1 MQYLIHNHNEEE
13 RQMNKL
19 REEALRS
26 LEYVE
31 NLGRRDFLRIS
42 AAAASLFACG
52 SLLQPVAALA
62 ALPAGITHM
71 SEDEYAVFRRLME
84 VMLPTQ
90 GTALVPIDKIPV
102 LQTLDGA
109 LLATMEPHILKGLKG
124 GVAYFNDGPMGAFG
138 KRFVDLAEADAI
150 RFCDTWADSA
160 EIPQRALAM
169 GLKKLV
175 GLAYWANPPTWA
187 PLGYDGPVSK
197 RWGLKSYGNA
207 PLPKH

>member
-1 MQYLIHNHNEEE
+1 MS
-13 RQMNKL
+13 KL
-19 REEALRS
+19 RANTLRS

-42 AAAASLFACG
+42 AAAASLLACG
-52 SLLQPVAALA
+52 SLLQPMVALA
-62 ALPAGITHM
+62 ALPSGIKHM
-71 SEDEYAVFRRLME
+71 TESEYAVFRRLME
-84 VMLPTQ
+84 VMLPTE
-90 GTALVPIDKIPV
+90 GTALLPTDKVPV

-124 GVAYFNDGPMGAFG
+124 GVAYFNDGPMAAFG
-138 KRFVDLAEADAI
+138 KHFVDLRDSDAI
-150 RFCDTWADSA
+150 RFCDTWANSS
-160 EIPQRALAM
+160 EVPQRALAT

-175 GLAYWANPPTWA
+175 GLAYWAIPPTWA

-207 PLPKH
+207 PIPKH

>member
-1 MQYLIHNHNEEE
+1 MST
-13 RQMNKL
+13 L
-19 REEALRS
+19 RPDTLRS

-31 NLGRRDFLRIS
+31 SLGRRDFLRIA

-62 ALPAGITHM
+62 ALPAGINHM

-84 VMLPTQ
+84 VMLPTE
-90 GTALVPIDKIPV
+90 GSALIPLDKIPV

-124 GVAYFNDGPMGAFG
+124 GVGYFNDGPVGAFG

-150 RFCDTWADSA
+150 RFCDAWANSA
-160 EIPQRALAM
+160 EVPQRALAM

-187 PLGYDGPVSK
+187 ALGYDGLVTK

>member
-1 MQYLIHNHNEEE
+1 MS
-13 RQMNKL
+13 KL
-19 REEALRS
+19 RADTLRS

-52 SLLQPVAALA
+52 SLLQPMAALA
-62 ALPAGITHM
+62 ALPSGINHM
-71 SEDEYAVFRRLME
+71 TESEYAVFRRLME
-84 VMLPTQ
+84 VMLPTE
-90 GTALVPIDKIPV
+90 GTALLPTDKVPV

-124 GVAYFNDGPMGAFG
+124 GVAYFNDGPMAAFG
-138 KRFVDLAEADAI
+138 KRFVDLRDSDAI
-150 RFCDTWADSA
+150 RFCDTWANSS
-160 EIPQRALAM
+160 EVPQRALAT

-175 GLAYWANPPTWA
+175 GLAYWAIPPTWA

-207 PLPKH
+207 PIPKH